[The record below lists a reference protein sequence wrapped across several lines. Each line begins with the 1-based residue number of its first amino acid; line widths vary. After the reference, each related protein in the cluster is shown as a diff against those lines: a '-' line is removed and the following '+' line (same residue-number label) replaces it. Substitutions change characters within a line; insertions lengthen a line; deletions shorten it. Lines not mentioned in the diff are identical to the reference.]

1 MKQRKKGT
9 IFYAIFLI
17 LFLLLTIGYAA
28 LQNNSKINGT
38 AQISSNTWDI
48 HFDNIVVNTDS
59 VAVGANDTA
68 ATIDPQNNQKVDF
81 EVTLSVPGDFY
92 EFTVDVVNAGTLDAM
107 IETIT
112 KNLKVDNVV
121 VQELPNYLN
130 FSITYEDGGEV
141 IENQLLAKNTTETLL
156 VRIEFKKDIDEL
168 PSAATISTS
177 IETVFIQAGP
187 GAIPLHQVFNLT
199 PGLRFVDF
207 YNYATLGETFP
218 EEIDTY
224 NSLED
229 TLHLWPSSSLIYI
242 PEMSAK
248 VVVDNNNIV
257 TEVYNEFAI
266 TEYVHNY
273 YNDVTIGTYELR
285 GGVDERALPK
295 AQQVIFQKNIE
306 TMNLAF
312 GETNCITTS
321 DGGGEFY
328 YCNLEQDG
336 LNFVAR
342 AFLNGEIM
350 VGMDGD
356 YPHCYI
362 SGYDDINTTVGCYY
376 L

>member
-1 MKQRKKGT
+1 
-9 IFYAIFLI
+9 
-17 LFLLLTIGYAA
+17 
-28 LQNNSKINGT
+28 
-38 AQISSNTWDI
+38 
-48 HFDNIVVNTDS
+48 
-59 VAVGANDTA
+59 
-68 ATIDPQNNQKVDF
+68 
-81 EVTLSVPGDFY
+81 
-92 EFTVDVVNAGTLDAM
+92 
-107 IETIT
+107 
-112 KNLKVDNVV
+112 
-121 VQELPNYLN
+121 
-130 FSITYEDGGEV
+130 
-141 IENQLLAKNTTETLL
+141 
-156 VRIEFKKDIDEL
+156 
-168 PSAATISTS
+168 
-177 IETVFIQAGP
+177 
-187 GAIPLHQVFNLT
+187 
-199 PGLRFVDF
+199 
-207 YNYATLGETFP
+207 
-218 EEIDTY
+218 
-224 NSLED
+224 
-229 TLHLWPSSSLIYI
+229 
-242 PEMSAK
+242 MSAK

-273 YNDVTIGTYELR
+273 SNDVTIGTYELR